1 MALSHVKFF
10 YTYTSIKIKKKKAS
24 KRWFCGGGQE
34 ELCEQIGAVSLQD
47 FGTPTSTVTQSS
59 ATWDLCS
66 FIEGLGQTLFV
77 NLIKKARYE

>member
-1 MALSHVKFF
+1 MLNSSTRTLQSK
-10 YTYTSIKIKKKKAS
+10 SRKKKPAKVG
-24 KRWFCGGGQE
+24 FGGGGQE

-59 ATWDLCS
+59 ATWNLCS